1 MKRSRNQIRQ
11 PRPNA
16 VDEIKTFDNDDKA
29 TKHFE
34 TKNFFDLVIIVKN
47 LISSIA

>member
-1 MKRSRNQIRQ
+1 MIPIKTFVSWCKNVMAKMKRSQNQIRQ

-29 TKHFE
+29 
-34 TKNFFDLVIIVKN
+34 
-47 LISSIA
+47 A